1 MFSNLLMMKYKQ
13 NKTVVTNFFYAR
25 YSSNMAVSLMLFLQ
39 IWHQPTEKQLP
50 DVECRNTETG
60 QPGIDLI
67 TSLGITISA
76 ARKFISKVQ
85 GRSSAK
91 LSWEKN
97 RREAKAR

>member
-1 MFSNLLMMKYKQ
+1 MAVIWKF
-13 NKTVVTNFFYAR
+13 VFGNFFFK
-25 YSSNMAVSLMLFLQ
+25 FLQ